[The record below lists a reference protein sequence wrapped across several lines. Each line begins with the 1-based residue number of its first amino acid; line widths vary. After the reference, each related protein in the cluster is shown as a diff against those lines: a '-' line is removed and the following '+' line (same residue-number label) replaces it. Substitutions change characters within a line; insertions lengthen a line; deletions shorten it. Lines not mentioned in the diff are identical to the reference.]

1 MNNDLSSY
9 FEDPEFKDLLAK
21 YEGMVESHTPTYF
34 DAEELTD
41 IAEYYASQ
49 GDERKAE
56 DAIDFALR
64 LHPTNTDALVF
75 KSRSLCIKGK
85 LGEAYQV
92 MNLIEDTSDREVQFL
107 KADLLMEERRME
119 EAEAI
124 HLALA
129 QSEDESLEV
138 LLDIFMTYM
147 DANQKEYAFR
157 WIQKIQQKG
166 YNETNSQKYRDAW
179 CDYCMTFGEPE
190 KATDAFQL
198 SLDEL
203 PYSLPHWNGMAKCYL
218 AQNEIEKSLE
228 AVEFSLAI
236 EENNPEALEVKAYCY
251 CQNGNFDEAIDIY
264 YLLLPQSKTPSRIY
278 AMLVK
283 CYLDSERALEAKET
297 CLAWL
302 KECPKMTSFEKSE
315 IYSYI
320 SLCCFNLQQP
330 AEGMKYIDAALNL
343 EPSFRGAMLQKGMIY
358 LQTGENKEA
367 ERLFQKVLDISPD
380 DEQSEVLYN
389 VANSYFFLQMFPQ
402 TIEWC
407 EKIISGYPD
416 EQTEALYLT
425 ACSFFHMF
433 DMETCMKYLTQ
444 VWKLSNNTFEEEYM
458 NDKRFK
464 HMFEVIETIL
474 NKQLN
479 NPNQH

>member
-1 MNNDLSSY
+1 
-9 FEDPEFKDLLAK
+9 
-21 YEGMVESHTPTYF
+21 
-34 DAEELTD
+34 
-41 IAEYYASQ
+41 
-49 GDERKAE
+49 
-56 DAIDFALR
+56 
-64 LHPTNTDALVF
+64 
-75 KSRSLCIKGK
+75 
-85 LGEAYQV
+85 
-92 MNLIEDTSDREVQFL
+92 MNLIEDRSDREVQFL

-147 DANQKEYAFR
+147 DANQKEYAAR
-157 WIQKIQQKG
+157 WLKKIQEKG
-166 YNETNSQKYRDAW
+166 YNENNSQKYRDAW
-179 CDYCMTFGEPE
+179 CDFCMTFGEAD
-190 KATDAFQL
+190 KATNAFQL

-218 AQNEIEKSLE
+218 AQNEIEKAME

-236 EENNPEALEVKAYCY
+236 GENNQEALEVKAFCY
-251 CQNGNFDEAIDIY
+251 CQNENLCEAIAIY
-264 YLLLPQSKTPSRIY
+264 NQLLPQSKTPSRIY

-283 CYLDSERALEAKET
+283 CYLDMERALEAKQT
-297 CLAWL
+297 CLKWL
-302 KECPKMTSFEKSE
+302 KECPKLTSFEKSE

-330 AEGMKYIDAALNL
+330 VEGMKYIDAALNL

-358 LQTGENKEA
+358 LQMQELQEA

-389 VANSYFFLQMFPQ
+389 VANSYFFLQMYPQ

-416 EQTEALYLT
+416 EQTEALYLA

-433 DMETCMKYLTQ
+433 DMETCMKYLAK
-444 VWKLSNNTFEEEYM
+444 VWKLSNQCFEDEYM
-458 NDKRFK
+458 NDKRFM
-464 HMFEVIETIL
+464 HMFEVIETLL
-474 NKQLN
+474 NKQMN
-479 NPNQH
+479 NPNPN